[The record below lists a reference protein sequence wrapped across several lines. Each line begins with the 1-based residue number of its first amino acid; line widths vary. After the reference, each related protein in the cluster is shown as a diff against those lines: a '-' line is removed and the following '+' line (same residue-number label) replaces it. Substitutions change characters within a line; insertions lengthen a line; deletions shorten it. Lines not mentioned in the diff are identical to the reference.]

1 MKTLKAI
8 LTSGDL
14 KKRALSAG
22 AIASALVLFGANTWA
37 ADILTIQGQVS
48 GTAGLTLDSGPV
60 ITAIMSQP
68 GTFGGHAYT
77 SWAVLAQDSTGSID
91 LFSSTASFGT
101 YVPTVGDVVTAT
113 GTFSP
118 YHQIPELATLTSIT
132 LNSQGHTVPARPVT
146 TVGFLNSSLTIPQNL
161 AAYPV
166 ELDNVSIYTDATATT
181 PATGNF
187 TAANTAFYLKDTG
200 GNIME
205 MYFWYTSYSCDGA
218 MVGNA
223 IPTGPVDVVGLLS
236 QSGTFGVE
244 ITPYSITAVPEPSSL
259 ALAGLGVL
267 GVLVARRRQQ

>member
-1 MKTLKAI
+1 MKTLGII
-8 LTSGDL
+8 LTTRNL
-14 KKRALSAG
+14 KKRVLSVG
-22 AIASALVLFGANTWA
+22 VMASAVVLFGANTWA

-60 ITAIMSQP
+60 VTAIMSQP

-91 LFSSTASFGT
+91 LFSSSASFGT

-113 GTFSP
+113 GTYSP

-132 LNSQGHTVPARPVT
+132 LNSQGNPVPARPIASVAD
-146 TVGFLNSSLTIPQNL
+146 LNLSLTIPQNL
-161 AAYPV
+161 NAYPV
-166 ELDNVSIYTDATATT
+166 EIDNVSIYTDAAATT

-187 TAANTAFYLKDTG
+187 AAANTAFYLKDGG

-218 MVGNA
+218 MVGNP

-244 ITPYSITAVPEPSSL
+244 VTPYSITSVPEPSSI
-259 ALAGLGVL
+259 ALAGLGLL
-267 GVLVARRRQQ
+267 GVLAARRRQR

>member
-1 MKTLKAI
+1 MV
-8 LTSGDL
+8 DL
-14 KKRALSAG
+14 KQRALAAG
-22 AIASALVLFGANTWA
+22 VMASTMVLLGASALAANVV
-37 ADILTIQGQVS
+37 TIQGQAS

-60 ITAIMSQP
+60 ITTIMSQP
-68 GTFGGHAYT
+68 GTFGGHTYT

-91 LFSSTASFGT
+91 LFSSSASFGT
-101 YVPTVGDVVTAT
+101 YLPTVGDVLTAT

-146 TVGFLNSSLTIPQNL
+146 TVGILNSSLTIPQNL

-166 ELDNVSIYTDATATT
+166 ELDNVSIYTDAAATT

-187 TAANTAFYLKDTG
+187 AAANTAFYLKDTG

-218 MVGNA
+218 MVDNP
-223 IPTGPVDVVGLLS
+223 IPTGPVKVVGLLS

-244 ITPYSITAVPEPSSL
+244 ITPYSITAVPEPSTL
-259 ALAGLGVL
+259 ALAALGLL
-267 GVLVARRRQQ
+267 GVLVARRRQR